1 MDEEEID
8 FGEDDIDFV
17 DDVDDEDDD
26 YDGVQSDVSFIHLK
40 MYYMTWTYIYVIFIL
55 GKRRF

>member
-40 MYYMTWTYIYVIFIL
+40 YIIGYRLIFI
-55 GKRRF
+55 

>member
-26 YDGVQSDVSFIHLK
+26 YDGVQSDVSLIHFK
-40 MYYMTWTYIYVIFIL
+40 CIIGQTYIYIISIL
-55 GKRRF
+55 GERRF